1 MFSPDLRLLPMA
13 TASAIE
19 TKRRGFWLKVA
30 RERANL
36 SQEAVAREIGL
47 SSTSKS
53 TMSAWEN
60 GTRDPKLRHLNAMAR
75 LYGVPVSVFMDPAPT
90 ATELLEARLADL
102 ARAAIRLAVAD
113 AQAEAQPSPSS
124 DGQPTVQPRTRSA

>member
-1 MFSPDLRLLPMA
+1 MFSPDLRLLPMT

-19 TKRRGFWLKVA
+19 TKRRGFWLRVA

-36 SQEAVAREIGL
+36 SQEAVAKEIGL

-60 GTRDPKLRHLNAMAR
+60 GTRDPKLRHLTAMAR
-75 LYGVPVSVFMDPAPT
+75 LYGVPVAVFMEPTAT
-90 ATELLEARLADL
+90 ATELLEERLAAL
-102 ARAAIRLAVAD
+102 ARAAIRAAVSD
-113 AQAEAQPSPSS
+113 AQTEAQRPPAAA
-124 DGQPTVQPRTRSA
+124 GPPAAQPRIRPA